1 MSQFGERAEALREQ
15 QDSLRAELHA
25 VLADA
30 GSHLLEKPAQAPGAD
45 LVQTREREREVTEQ
59 VQAVEAAR
67 DRIGEVED
75 RLLAVKERT
84 SEIQSEIRRL
94 SENMDPI
101 YEEIGGIAFDVYRGN
116 PLVDQEYSDIFSALV
131 EVNSELSGI
140 DGSIADQQALLET
153 KPFLEK
159 MVIRGRIALLKNRR
173 TTRDGS
179 FRRLVRGAGRDIM
192 GTAFVDEI
200 GDPKLTA
207 AAEPYRDRLKD
218 ARERE
223 SDLATAEEERR
234 ALNEELE
241 KLGAT
246 KRPHKKREE
255 LEEDLL
261 TLTRTR
267 NTILVELARAARN
280 IPKEDLPPK
289 CRSLFTKAGKIERRI
304 EALAVISDRVQAA
317 LDVERL
323 ERDTD
328 RLAAE
333 IQRKETRQAELK
345 KEIAALKRE
354 KKDGD
359 LSLEEKRQAQ
369 GSAEELL
376 SPDLLNDL

>member
-1 MSQFGERAEALREQ
+1 M
-15 QDSLRAELHA
+15 RAELHA

-30 GSHLLEKPAQAPGAD
+30 GSHLIEKPAQSPGAD
-45 LVQTREREREVTEQ
+45 LAQTRKREREVAEQ
-59 VQAVEAAR
+59 VQAVAAAR
-67 DRIGEVED
+67 DRIGEVGD

-116 PLVDQEYSDIFSALV
+116 PLVDQEYADIFSALI
-131 EVNSELSGI
+131 EVYSELSGI
-140 DGSIADQQALLET
+140 NAAVADQQALLEA

-173 TTRDGS
+173 TTREGS

-192 GTAFVDEI
+192 ETAFVDEI

-207 AAEPYRDRLKD
+207 AAEPYRDRLKG

-223 SDLATAEEERR
+223 SDLVVAEEERH

-241 KLGAT
+241 KLGAA
-246 KRPHKKREE
+246 KRPHKKLEE

-267 NTILVELARAARN
+267 DAILVELARAARD

-289 CRSLFTKAGKIERRI
+289 CRTLFTKARKLDRRLD
-304 EALAVISDRVQAA
+304 ALAVISDRVQAA

-323 ERDTD
+323 EGDTN
-328 RLAAE
+328 RLATE
-333 IQRKETRQAELK
+333 IARKETRQAELK

-354 KKDGD
+354 KKDTD
-359 LSLEEKRQAQ
+359 LRLEAKRQAQ

>member
-1 MSQFGERAEALREQ
+1 MSQFGEQAEALREQ

-30 GSHLLEKPAQAPGAD
+30 GSHLLEKPAQIPGAD
-45 LVQTREREREVTEQ
+45 LAQPREREREVTEQ

-84 SEIQSEIRRL
+84 TEIQSEIRRL

-116 PLVDQEYSDIFSALV
+116 PLVDQEYADIFSALV

-140 DGSIADQQALLET
+140 DGAIADQQALLET

-179 FRRLVRGAGRDIM
+179 FRRLVRRAGRDIM
-192 GTAFVDEI
+192 GTVFIDEI

-207 AAEPYRDRLKD
+207 AAEPYRDRLRD

-223 SDLATAEEERR
+223 SDLATAEEERS

-267 NTILVELARAARN
+267 DAIRVELAGAART

-289 CRSLFTKAGKIERRI
+289 CRSLFTKAGKIERRL

-328 RLAAE
+328 RLAVE

-354 KKDGD
+354 KKDSD

>member
-1 MSQFGERAEALREQ
+1 MSQFGERAQALHEH

-30 GSHLLEKPAQAPGAD
+30 GSHLLEKPAQSPGTD
-45 LVQTREREREVTEQ
+45 LAQIREREREVTEQ
-59 VQAVEAAR
+59 VRAVEAAR
-67 DRIGEVED
+67 ARIGEIQD
-75 RLLAVKERT
+75 RLLAAKEQG

-101 YEEIGGIAFDVYRGN
+101 YEEIGRLAFEVYRGN
-116 PLVDQEYSDIFSALV
+116 PLVDQEYADIFSALV

-140 DGSIADQQALLET
+140 EAAIGDQEALLEA

-173 TTRDGS
+173 VTREGS
-179 FRRLVRGAGRDIM
+179 FRRLVRSAGRDIM

-207 AAEPYRDRLKD
+207 AAEPYRDRLKT

-223 SDLATAEEERR
+223 SDFDAVNEERH

-255 LEEDLL
+255 LESDLL
-261 TLTRTR
+261 TLTQTR
-267 NTILVELARAARN
+267 NAIRVELASAVRQV
-280 IPKEDLPPK
+280 PKDELPTK
-289 CRSLFTKAGKIERRI
+289 CRSLFGKAAKIEQRLD
-304 EALAVISDRVQAA
+304 ELAVLSDRVQAA
-317 LDVERL
+317 LDVEQL
-323 ERDTD
+323 EHDVEQLT
-328 RLAAE
+328 AE
-333 IQRKETRQAELK
+333 IKRKEAHQTKLK
-345 KEIAALKRE
+345 KESATLKRE
-354 KKDGD
+354 KKEAD
-359 LSLEEKRQAQ
+359 LRLEEKQQDR
-369 GSAEELL
+369 GPAEEILA
-376 SPDLLNDL
+376 PDLLNNL

>member
-1 MSQFGERAEALREQ
+1 MSQFGEQAEALREQ

-30 GSHLLEKPAQAPGAD
+30 GSHLLEKPAQIPGAD
-45 LVQTREREREVTEQ
+45 LAQPREREREVTEQ

-84 SEIQSEIRRL
+84 TETQSEIRRL

-255 LEEDLL
+255 LDEDLL

-280 IPKEDLPPK
+280 SPKKDLPPK
-289 CRSLFTKAGKIERRI
+289 CRSLFTKAGKIERRL

-354 KKDGD
+354 KKNAD